1 MDSKLNKL
9 NNDVKKL
16 DNYIKENNDQKINT
30 EKELEIVEN
39 ERNNLLLK
47 HNQSSEEIKSTKNEL
62 YETKDK
68 LDKAGN
74 DINKKAKYIDEL
86 KEIQEK
92 FDYQNNKGKELE
104 SELNEK
110 NKNINMLKNNTNYLE
125 NENLEIITKS
135 NKYYEKIDKLKKIMQ
150 IIKEYRN

>member
-110 NKNINMLKNNTNYLE
+110 NKNI
-125 NENLEIITKS
+125 
-135 NKYYEKIDKLKKIMQ
+135 KILLILT
-150 IIKEYRN
+150 I